1 MLLLCSLFQDEKGER
16 GGHVEEAREGRAAL
30 DRGRGGP
37 HKGTRTR
44 EVYRLCLL
52 PYALTPVDFIY
63 FSEDTSQSLVNSL
76 AQQTVPPIV
85 HWLRSCTFICC
96 AQSARSF
103 DLLRGQD

>member
-44 EVYRLCLL
+44 EVYDMHNTVVG
-52 PYALTPVDFIY
+52 AEQVAIY
-63 FSEDTSQSLVNSL
+63 G
-76 AQQTVPPIV
+76 ATVAI
-85 HWLRSCTFICC
+85 W
-96 AQSARSF
+96 AAKM
-103 DLLRGQD
+103 G